1 MELINTNVPQRIAV
15 IGSGAAGLTAT
26 HLLQQ
31 KHHVTLFEASNR
43 IGGHTNT
50 ITLDDIQDNGLKID
64 TGFIVMNHRNYPLLT
79 KLFKLS

>member
-50 ITLDDIQDNGLKID
+50 ID
-64 TGFIVMNHRNYPLLT
+64 T
-79 KLFKLS
+79 